1 MKMTMTVVMVMTN
14 SKALP
19 LMQNALSRLLWL
31 HR

>member
-1 MKMTMTVVMVMTN
+1 MKMTMTVMMVMTN

-19 LMQNALSRLLWL
+19 LMQNAVFRLPWL